1 MIYGDAEKSMKVLLI
16 DGEQS
21 GAMGR
26 CAGYL
31 AQEGISSRVMIL
43 QDEIQGCVACGKC
56 YKQSRC
62 IFHDEINTL
71 LDSTDEYDGLIVS
84 ANVFYGRP
92 DDRVLRF
99 LERLFRCD
107 PAVWA
112 LKPAACIVSVRNG
125 SGYQAFEQLSGS
137 FGEMIVSG
145 YCTVRRT
152 SEETPDD
159 DLKHLC
165 ECMTW
170 LLKCMEAGRKEG
182 IEKPSGYVRKDISYM
197 R

>member
-1 MIYGDAEKSMKVLLI
+1 MSMKVLLI
-16 DGEQS
+16 DGENGGSIRQ
-21 GAMGR
+21 
-26 CAGYL
+26 CAGFL
-31 AQEGISSRVMIL
+31 AHIGISSEIMVL

-56 YKQSRC
+56 SKQSRC

-71 LDSTDEYDGLIVS
+71 LDQADDYDGLIVS

-92 DDRVLRF
+92 DDRVMSF

-125 SGYQAFEQLSGS
+125 SGYQAFEQLSGF

-145 YCTVRRT
+145 YCTVKP
-152 SEETPDD
+152 EAGEAPDE

-165 ECMTW
+165 ERMAW
-170 LLKCMEAGRKEG
+170 LLNCMDAGRKEG
-182 IEKPSGYVRKDISYM
+182 IEKPSGYVRKDLSYM

>member
-1 MIYGDAEKSMKVLLI
+1 MSIKVLLI
-16 DGEQS
+16 DGEKS
-21 GAMGR
+21 GAMES

-31 AQEGISSRVMIL
+31 AQEGISSCVMIL

-71 LDSTDEYDGLIVS
+71 LDSADDYDGLIVS

-99 LERLFRCD
+99 LVRLFRCD

-112 LKPAACIVSVRNG
+112 LKPAACVVSVRNG
-125 SGYQAFEQLSGS
+125 SGYQAFEQLSG
-137 FGEMIVSG
+137 FFNEMILFG
-145 YCTVRRT
+145 YCTVRHT
-152 SEETPDD
+152 SEDSPDD
-159 DLKHLC
+159 ELKQLC
-165 ECMTW
+165 ERMAW
-170 LLKCMEAGRKEG
+170 LLNCMDAGRKDG
-182 IEKPSGYVRKDISYM
+182 IEKPSGYVRKDLSYM

>member
-1 MIYGDAEKSMKVLLI
+1 MIYGDMSMKVLLI
-16 DGEQS
+16 DGEN
-21 GAMGR
+21 GR
-26 CAGYL
+26 ISKQCAAYL
-31 AQEGISSRVMIL
+31 AQEGISSEIVAL

-71 LDSTDEYDGLIVS
+71 LDHAAEYDGLIVS

-112 LKPAACIVSVRNG
+112 LKPAACTVSVRSG
-125 SGYQAFEQLSGS
+125 SGQTARDQICGC

-145 YCTVRRT
+145 CCTVRQ
-152 SEETPDD
+152 SAEETPDD

-165 ECMTW
+165 DCMAW
-170 LLKCMEAGRKEG
+170 LLKCMEAGRAEG
-182 IEKPSGYVRKDISYM
+182 IRKPSGYIRKDISYM